1 MIFLWPDKLLKNL
14 PKKEKKNSVQISLVV
29 NKLNLRDEMKVSDR
43 VLWDNCLILNIKKCQ
58 IDQLVGSLTYRIDL

>member
-14 PKKEKKNSVQISLVV
+14 PKKKKKFLQISLVV
-29 NKLNLRDEMKVSDR
+29 KKLNLRDETKVRNR
-43 VLWDNCLILNIKKCQ
+43 VSWDNCLILNTKKCL

>member
-14 PKKEKKNSVQISLVV
+14 PKKKKKFLQISLVV
-29 NKLNLRDEMKVSDR
+29 KKLNLRDETKVRNR
-43 VLWDNCLILNIKKCQ
+43 VSWDNCFILNTKKCL

>member
-14 PKKEKKNSVQISLVV
+14 PKKKKKILQISLVV
-29 NKLNLRDEMKVSDR
+29 KKLNLRDEMKVSNR

-58 IDQLVGSLTYRIDL
+58 IDQLVVSLTYRIDL

>member
-14 PKKEKKNSVQISLVV
+14 PKKKKKFLQISLVV
-29 NKLNLRDEMKVSDR
+29 KKLNLRDETKVSNR
-43 VLWDNCLILNIKKCQ
+43 VSWDNCLILNIKKCL